1 MADSTGTILVLVLLT
16 MGSAFFSA
24 TETAFSSMN
33 KIRMRAQA
41 NEGNRR
47 AALALRIAD
56 DYDKLLSTIL
66 VGNNIVNIAA
76 TALATLLFTSILGN
90 AGASVSTIVMTVT
103 VLIFGEVTP
112 KSIAK
117 DMPERFAMFSA
128 PFLNLLVKILT
139 PINFLF
145 SCWKKLIRKIVNTPE
160 ETGVTE
166 AEILTLVDAA
176 ESDGSINEQ
185 EGDMIRGAIEFNDL
199 EATDVLTPRV
209 DVSAIEDTA
218 SVEEVA
224 ALFEES
230 GYSRLPVYHE
240 DMDHIVGVIHQKD
253 FYGEVITRGRK
264 ISDIIGKILYVA
276 PGTKISKLL
285 HIFQAE
291 HSHMAVVLD
300 EYGGTD
306 GIVTLEDVIEEIVGE
321 IFDEHDEIVKEIE
334 QIDETH
340 WKVLGTAR
348 VDDLFETI
356 DVLPDEE
363 FDYQSVNGWA
373 SEKLGGIPKKGESF
387 TDNGLLVKIIEADD
401 RRVIEVAIEKLVL
414 DEAAQANEEE

>member
-1 MADSTGTILVLVLLT
+1 MSDGTGSILVLIALVF
-16 MGSAFFSA
+16 GSAYFSA

-33 KIRMRAQA
+33 KIRLRSMA
-41 NEGNRR
+41 NEGNKR
-47 AALALRIAD
+47 AELVLCLAE

-66 VGNNIVNIAA
+66 VGNNVVNIGS
-76 TALATLLFTSILGN
+76 TALATLLFTKLLGD
-90 AGASVSTIVMTVT
+90 AGASVSTAVMTVA

-128 PFLNLLVKILT
+128 PFLNALVHLLT

-145 SCWKKLIRKIVNTPE
+145 SCWKKLIRRIINTPE
-160 ETGVTE
+160 DTGVTE
-166 AEILTLVDAA
+166 EEILTLVDAA
-176 ESDGSINEQ
+176 QSDGSINPQ

-199 EATDVLTPRV
+199 EAADVLTPRV

-218 SVEEVA
+218 SVKEVA

-253 FYGEVITRGRK
+253 FYGEVMTKGK
-264 ISDIIGKILYVA
+264 KLSDIMGKMLYVA

-285 HIFQAE
+285 HIFQSE

-300 EYGGTD
+300 EYGRTD

-321 IFDEHDEIVKEIE
+321 IWDEHDEVVHEIE
-334 QIDETH
+334 QIGPDR
-340 WKVLGTAR
+340 WKALGTAR
-348 VDDLFETI
+348 MDSVFEETGMHT
-356 DVLPDEE
+356 DEE
-363 FDYQSVNGWA
+363 LDYQSVNGWA
-373 SEKLGGIPKKGESF
+373 SDMLGGIPKEGESF
-387 TDNGLLVKIIEADD
+387 TDNGLLVKVTKADD
-401 RRVIEVAIEKLVL
+401 RRVIEVIIEKITVE
-414 DEAAQANEEE
+414 DEAKTDDAQ

>member
-1 MADSTGTILVLVLLT
+1 MSDGTGSILVLIALVF
-16 MGSAFFSA
+16 GSAYFSA

-33 KIRMRAQA
+33 KIRLRSMA
-41 NEGNRR
+41 NEGNNR
-47 AALALRIAD
+47 AELVLRLAE

-66 VGNNIVNIAA
+66 VGNNVVNIGS
-76 TALATLLFTSILGN
+76 TALATLLFTKLLGD
-90 AGASVSTIVMTVT
+90 AGASVSTAVMTVA

-128 PFLNLLVKILT
+128 PFLNALVHLLT

-145 SCWKKLIRKIVNTPE
+145 SCWKKLIRRIINTPE
-160 ETGVTE
+160 DTGVTE
-166 AEILTLVDAA
+166 EEILTLVDAA
-176 ESDGSINEQ
+176 QSDGSINPQ

-199 EATDVLTPRV
+199 EAADVLTPRV

-218 SVEEVA
+218 SVKEVA

-253 FYGEVITRGRK
+253 FYGEVMTK
-264 ISDIIGKILYVA
+264 VKKLSDIMGKMLYVA

-285 HIFQAE
+285 HIFQSE

-321 IFDEHDEIVKEIE
+321 IWDEHDEVVHEI
-334 QIDETH
+334 
-340 WKVLGTAR
+340 
-348 VDDLFETI
+348 
-356 DVLPDEE
+356 
-363 FDYQSVNGWA
+363 
-373 SEKLGGIPKKGESF
+373 
-387 TDNGLLVKIIEADD
+387 
-401 RRVIEVAIEKLVL
+401 
-414 DEAAQANEEE
+414 

>member
-1 MADSTGTILVLVLLT
+1 MADSTGSILVLVLLI

-33 KIRMRAQA
+33 KIRLRAQA
-41 NEGNRR
+41 NEGDRR

-76 TALATLLFTSILGN
+76 TALATVLFTSLLGN

-128 PFLNLLVKILT
+128 PFLNLLIKLLT

-145 SCWKKLIRKIVNTPE
+145 SCWKKLIRKIINTPE
-160 ETGVTE
+160 EAGVTE
-166 AEILTLVDAA
+166 EEILTLVDAA
-176 ESDGSINEQ
+176 ESDGSINAQ

-199 EATDVLTPRV
+199 EAADVLTPRV

-285 HIFQAE
+285 RIFQSE

-334 QIDETH
+334 QIDDEH

-373 SEKLGGIPKKGESF
+373 SEKLGGIPKEGESF
-387 TDNGLLVKIIEADD
+387 TDNGLLVKITEADD
-401 RRVIEVAIEKLVL
+401 RRVIEVVIEKIAS
-414 DEAAQANEEE
+414 DETVQANEEE